1 MNTARRH
8 FALTLMVNHA
18 CNLRCSYCYT
28 GAKFSSP
35 MQRQTGEIAILRAL
49 QSLLP
54 NGSLN
59 LGFFGGEPLL
69 EAQRILGWMEYARRQ
84 ARDSDKHIS
93 FTLTTNGTINNP
105 HAWQVLMTDNLE
117 LAVSFDGTPQ
127 MHDRHRH
134 DSQGKGSAATVEATI
149 QQLVNVRRDFRV
161 ITVVRPDNLEE
172 IPAAMEYLH
181 VLGVRAVNLSL
192 DLWTSWTSKDGSRLK
207 KLVGALSK
215 QWASWL
221 PEFSLNW
228 FDSKVAE
235 MTALHNSASSKMC
248 GFGDGEIAVA
258 PSGRLY
264 PCERLIGEDRPGNPL
279 CFPGSALDGQ
289 PNFLNA
295 STNTFVRCSPCS
307 QCALTSACDTFCRCS
322 NFVRTGDTNRPDGLL
337 CLLNKATASAVAEIL
352 NHGPIAPSPSL
363 APTETK
369 ENCYV

>member
-1 MNTARRH
+1 
-8 FALTLMVNHA
+8 MVNHA

-35 MQRQTGEIAILRAL
+35 MPRQTGEIVILRAL
-49 QSLLP
+49 QSLFP
-54 NGSLN
+54 DGSLN

-69 EAQRILGWMEYARRQ
+69 EAQRILDWMEYARNQ
-84 ARDSDKHIS
+84 ACNSEKHVS
-93 FTLTTNGTINNP
+93 FTLTTNGTISNP
-105 HAWQVLMTDNLE
+105 HAWQVMMADNLE

-134 DSQGKGSAATVEATI
+134 DSQGKGSAALVEATI
-149 QQLVNVRRDFRV
+149 RKLVNAGREFRV

-181 VLGVRAVNLSL
+181 ALGVHAVNLSL
-192 DLWTSWTSKDGSRLK
+192 DLWTSWTANDGSRLR
-207 KLVGALSK
+207 KLVTVLSK
-215 QWASWL
+215 QWARWL
-221 PEFSLNW
+221 PKFSLNW
-228 FDSKVAE
+228 FDSKIAE
-235 MTALHNSASSKMC
+235 MTALQKSPASDLC

-279 CFPGSALDGQ
+279 RLPGSALDGRA
-289 PNFLNA
+289 NFLDT
-295 STNTFVRCSPCS
+295 STGAFVRCSPCS
-307 QCALTSACDTFCRCS
+307 QCALASACDTFCRCS

-337 CLLNKATASAVAEIL
+337 CLLNKAAASAVAEIL
-352 NHGPIAPSPSL
+352 NHCSTAPSPGL
-363 APTETK
+363 VATETK